1 MSHRSLASTVALA
14 AVISVALVVQM
25 PAAGQTQSAATKTP
39 TDAKAWT
46 PPRTSDGK
54 PDLQGIWTNYT
65 LTPLERPKGLGSK
78 EFYTDQEIAALTK
91 RARAGEVG
99 EEADPGFTRPQAVRY
114 DLELYGFDPSTL
126 RYSSKQIGR
135 AHV

>member
-54 PDLQGIWTNYT
+54 PDLQGIWSDNT
-65 LTPLERPKGLGSK
+65 LTPFERPKSLGAK
-78 EFYTDQEIAALTK
+78 EFYTDQELAELTK
-91 RARAGEVG
+91 RVREGRQG
-99 EEADPGFTRPQAVRY
+99 EEVEGAELGAANPQAIRY
-114 DLELYGFDPSTL
+114 DLEVYGFD
-126 RYSSKQIGR
+126 
-135 AHV
+135 